1 MFRLFFEGGIF
12 MWPILIIAISI
23 VILSIK
29 KAIDLFGRTDLN
41 QKQLESGL
49 NAIVFW
55 GAISAVFGFLAHF
68 AGMYMAMVSI
78 AEANDISPS
87 IVARGFSVSLIPIL
101 FGLVIFMLSGILWL
115 IFRWRRNK
123 LISTDE

>member
-55 GAISAVFGFLAHF
+55 GAISSVFGFLAHF